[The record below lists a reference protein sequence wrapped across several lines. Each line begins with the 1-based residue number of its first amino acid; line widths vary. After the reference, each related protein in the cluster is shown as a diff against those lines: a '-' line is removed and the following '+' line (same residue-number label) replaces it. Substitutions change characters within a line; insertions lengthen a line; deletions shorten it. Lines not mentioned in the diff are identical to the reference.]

1 MRVKITDCNFFEY
14 TNLRTKSGL
23 IDHLYLLDATRKENI
38 ESLCSAMET
47 PTNDRSRPRLSSSQK
62 KNRNSLDNSASKRV
76 RTLIHKEKIRKL
88 NHYKSAKSKRAEIRV
103 KNRHIDNLENVD
115 QEEIDY
121 SECENE
127 FQMKDCQSMDN
138 QVQIVNGKPEPLEE
152 IKPPVLNSTQ
162 GISSKISSTLVRRI
176 NSLKNS
182 IKNIVTPNDIKSSK
196 PLNVKQHSV
205 DNGHQGSKSNKLR
218 RSISV
223 GGFPSSCQVNKPS
236 QMIKPLKKQES
247 TSSVQFT
254 RPMSSSL
261 ANSKVSSFSSS
272 SSLSFRSHHNSS
284 SSLSGKPVFKVST
297 KIRYNDSHLYK
308 NDMPVDKNKNQ
319 KLIPNRKGIATSSGS
334 LNANKNC

>member
-223 GGFPSSCQVNKPS
+223 GGFPSSCQ
-236 QMIKPLKKQES
+236 
-247 TSSVQFT
+247 FT